1 VNDVAPL
8 VSVVIPYH
16 SHGRHLHQ
24 AVSSAV
30 RAYSGPKEVIVV
42 NDGSREPRAS
52 TFLKDACAISAEV
65 RIVHRENG
73 GLSFARNVGIAEANG
88 SFVQLLDS
96 DDMLVPG
103 KIDLQIAHFQMQPR
117 LDISVTN
124 YLTCDEDAGQFQ
136 RDGDSIGRF
145 SFHLSEFLYRW
156 ERGFSVP
163 IHCALFRQ
171 HVFERIK
178 FDTTVTGKEDWIFWT
193 QQAHDGRRFGY
204 LPVNG
209 AIYRQ
214 HPHGMSKSFRAMG
227 DNLLIAAERIRET
240 TECQDPRLIVETQE
254 WHQTFYG
261 PRILAEDRVQQ
272 NFPVAAAEA
281 SSAVAADGK
290 GTAWIESLVQRSVS
304 ASDSPAL
311 TVIVPIHNHYQHLP
325 ACLAS
330 IASQTDAAGPEIIL
344 VDDCSSDPRVRP
356 MLQTFARALPSV
368 KLLLHDQNLGISV
381 AQNSAVAIAKGEYI
395 AFVDCDDLLE
405 QDALALV
412 AEAIKPGADYLFT
425 DRVDVNER
433 GETVRVAQY
442 GGYPWLQPSGD
453 IRGDLLDGMVA
464 SHLKVIRR
472 EMYTRVGGCD
482 PQISGIQDWELALK
496 IADADGRFLHIPKT
510 LYRHRLHSDSVT
522 ASQGPRQFWLSNK
535 VRRRFAN
542 RWLGRPMTDA
552 ESLRRAA
559 AACLGVT
566 TGQRLDDV
574 LLITDFRV
582 PDTLMKLKQ
591 AWQAGNVCIYV
602 PPPQTP
608 ILELSLAREYNSYFD
623 GILAGDEA
631 VACFFLGYMWDHAA
645 LHFVGEASMIHT

>member
-1 VNDVAPL
+1 MNDAAPL

-16 SHGRHLHQ
+16 SHGQHLHQ

-42 NDGSREPRAS
+42 NDGSPEPRAS
-52 TFLKDACAISAEV
+52 TFLKDACAISPDV

-103 KIDLQIAHFQMQPR
+103 KIDLQIAHFQIQPR

-124 YLTCDEDAGQFQ
+124 YLTCDENAAQFQ

-145 SFHLSEFLYRW
+145 NFHLSEFLYRW

-163 IHCALFRQ
+163 IHCGLFRQ
-171 HVFERIK
+171 RVFERIK
-178 FDTTVTGKEDWIFWT
+178 FDTTVTGKEDWIFWS
-193 QQAHDGRRFGY
+193 QQAHEGRRFGY

-214 HPHGMSKSFRAMG
+214 HPHGMSKSYRAMG
-227 DNLLIAAERIRET
+227 NNLLIAAERIHET
-240 TECQDPRLIVETQE
+240 TECRDPRFIAETQA

-261 PRILAEDRVQQ
+261 PRILAEDRAKQT
-272 NFPVAAAEA
+272 FPVAAAEVLSSDVVDGAGIDWIGDSVQKTA
-281 SSAVAADGK
+281 S
-290 GTAWIESLVQRSVS
+290 L
-304 ASDSPAL
+304 SDSPAL
-311 TVIVPIHNHYQHLP
+311 SVIVPVHNHYQHLP

-330 IASQTDAAGPEIIL
+330 LASQSDAAGVEIIL
-344 VDDCSSDPRVRP
+344 IDDCSSDLRIRP
-356 MLQTFARALPSV
+356 LLKTFAHALPSV
-368 KLLLHDQNLGISV
+368 RLVLHDHNIGISA
-381 AQNSAVAIAKGEYI
+381 AQNSAVEIAKGEYI

-405 QDALALV
+405 PDALALV
-412 AEAIKPGADYLFT
+412 AEAIKPDVDYLFT
-425 DRVDVNER
+425 DRIDVNER
-433 GETVRVAQY
+433 GEAVRVAQY
-442 GGYPWLQPSGD
+442 GGYPWLEPSGD
-453 IRGDLLDGMVA
+453 IRSDLLDGMVA

-472 EMYTRVGGCD
+472 EMYIGVGGCD
-482 PQISGIQDWELALK
+482 PQISGIQDWELSLK
-496 IADADGRFLHIPKT
+496 IADADGRFLHLPKT
-510 LYRHRLHSDSVT
+510 LYRHRLHSHSVT
-522 ASQGPRQFWLSNK
+522 ASQGIRQCWLSNK

-542 RWLGRPMTDA
+542 RWLRRSTTDA
-552 ESLRRAA
+552 AALHRAA
-559 AACLGVT
+559 AACLGVS

-574 LLITDFRV
+574 VTITDFRV
-582 PDTLMKLKQ
+582 PDTLTQLKQ
-591 AWQAGNVCIYV
+591 AWRAGHVCIYV
-602 PPPQTP
+602 PPPQAP

-645 LHFVGEASMIHT
+645 LHFVGDTSMIQT